1 MKLKIC
7 NNLHLIDGK
16 IISYSTVVGRVTQ
29 TSIETNGKYSRTT
42 TKHVGR
48 ISQLLGIP
56 IEYTTMK
63 KQWFAQYELG
73 VNIEFDEAID
83 QSSSLKILAKIK
95 ETGSNLLN
103 AAILAL
109 PELKGKRKQRC
120 IDQLLN
126 NGIDRQ
132 RIYDTL
138 ELARFGLV

>member
-1 MKLKIC
+1 
-7 NNLHLIDGK
+7 
-16 IISYSTVVGRVTQ
+16 
-29 TSIETNGKYSRTT
+29 
-42 TKHVGR
+42 
-48 ISQLLGIP
+48 
-56 IEYTTMK
+56 MK